1 MAGFLSFT
9 QTSVS
14 LSGVLSFAD
23 PRRSI
28 EAIDL
33 SVKVNGFVHLLVE
46 LKEEVFHDR
55 PGFPGNLV
63 IVPIWRFNPDG
74 VYAS

>member
-33 SVKVNGFVHLLVE
+33 SVKVK

-63 IVPIWRFNPDG
+63 IVLIWRVNPDG
-74 VYAS
+74 MYAS